1 MTLSLEDKIELI
13 ELVGRYG
20 DALDDEN
27 WDALDDIF
35 TADATFAIPVLN
47 ASMTGI
53 EDIKKFMDQSG
64 DLHPAAH
71 LMTNVYSLE
80 TANGVELRSRVIL
93 PRTQTQEDGSATIT
107 HGSYYDTVVKT
118 DSGWRIC
125 KREFRTKRRDRRK

>member
-35 TADATFAIPVLN
+35 TADATFAIPALN

-64 DLHPAAH
+64 HLHPAAH
-71 LMTNVYSLE
+71 LMTNVYSQQ
-80 TANGVELRSRVIL
+80 TADGVELRSRVIL
-93 PRTQTQEDGSATIT
+93 PRTQTQEDGSATMI
-107 HGSYYDTVVKT
+107 HGSYYDTVIKT
-118 DSGWRIC
+118 DAGWRIRE
-125 KREFRTKRRDRRK
+125 REFRTTRRDRPR